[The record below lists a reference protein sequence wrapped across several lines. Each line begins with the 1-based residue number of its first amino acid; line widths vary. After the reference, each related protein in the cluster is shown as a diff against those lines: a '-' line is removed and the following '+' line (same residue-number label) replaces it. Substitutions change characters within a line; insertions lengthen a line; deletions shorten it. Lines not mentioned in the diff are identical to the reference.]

1 MLIFKEILSGV
12 IIGILSG
19 FFGLGGSSIA
29 TPILRT
35 FADVKPLFALA
46 TPLLTV
52 IPSSI
57 SASLV
62 YYKKRL
68 INFKIAKLSII
79 SGLPFVIFGAYI
91 TKFFSGKFLMI
102 ATAIF
107 VFVVGFTFMFRRK
120 MLMDKS
126 YQEIE
131 SVKLWAIMLLSLIG
145 FFSGFLANGGGIM
158 LVPLYVWAFKMNIKT
173 AFGTSLFVVS
183 FFAIPGALTHFILG
197 HIDLKLF
204 LILSLTAIP
213 FANLS
218 ARVAVKLKND
228 LLESAYG
235 VFLTLFAFYF
245 FIREI

>member
-12 IIGILSG
+12 VIGILSG
-19 FFGLGGSSIA
+19 LFGLGGSSIA

-35 FADVKPLFALA
+35 IADVKPLFALA

-57 SASLV
+57 SASSV

-68 INFKIAKLSII
+68 INFRIAKLSII
-79 SGLPFVIFGAYI
+79 SGLPFVVLGAYI
-91 TKFFSGKFLMI
+91 TKFFSGKFLML

-107 VFVVGFTFMFRRK
+107 VFIVGFTFIFRRK
-120 MLMDKS
+120 IFVVES
-126 YQEIE
+126 YRETE
-131 SVKLWAIMLLSLIG
+131 SVKFSVIMLLSLIG
-145 FFSGFLANGGGIM
+145 FLSGFLANGGGIM
-158 LVPLYVWAFKMNIKT
+158 LVPLYVWAFKMDIKT

-183 FFAIPGALTHFILG
+183 FFAVPGSLTHFLLG
-197 HIDLKLF
+197 HVDLKLF

-218 ARVAVKLKND
+218 ARLAVRLKNVF
-228 LLESAYG
+228 LERAYG
-235 VFLTLFAFYF
+235 VFLTLFAIYF

>member
-1 MLIFKEILSGV
+1 MLILKEILSGV

-35 FADVKPLFALA
+35 IADVNPFFALA

-52 IPSSI
+52 IPSAI

-62 YYKKRL
+62 YYKKNL
-68 INFKIAKLSII
+68 INFKISKLSII
-79 SGLPFVIFGAYI
+79 SGLPFVILGAYV
-91 TKFFSGKFLMI
+91 TKFVSGKFLMV
-102 ATAIF
+102 ATALF
-107 VFVVGFTFMFRRK
+107 VFFVGFSFLFRRK
-120 MLMDKS
+120 FLIDANSQK
-126 YQEIE
+126 IGD
-131 SVKLWAIMLLSLIG
+131 VKLWSIILLSLIG
-145 FFSGFLANGGGIM
+145 FVSGFLANGGGIM
-158 LVPLYVWAFKMNIKT
+158 LVPLYVWAFKMDIKT

-204 LILSLTAIP
+204 LILSLSAIP

-218 ARVAVKLKND
+218 ARVAVKLRSE
-228 LLESAYG
+228 LLESTYG
-235 VFLTLFAFYF
+235 IFLTLFAIYF
-245 FIREI
+245 LFREI